1 MVLTITEVMKK
12 EPLTILPTELQVDLK
27 RFLGRI
33 PLVIRLKVKGI
44 AMDMTNKHIKLL
56 GKYFP
61 NYSGLVCQNNF
72 GGIKKLILPG

>member
-12 EPLTILPTELQVDLK
+12 EPLTILPTELQVDLE

-44 AMDMTNKHIKLL
+44 AMDMTNKHV
-56 GKYFP
+56 
-61 NYSGLVCQNNF
+61 SD
-72 GGIKKLILPG
+72 